1 MMPNT
6 ITIRTSGAPMNVR
19 VSGREEIK
27 MDDSIK
33 DMEKEKYAEETVLN
47 EDDIEEVLFI
57 KK

>member
-1 MMPNT
+1 
-6 ITIRTSGAPMNVR
+6 
-19 VSGREEIK
+19 

-33 DMEKEKYAEETVLN
+33 DIEKEKYAEETVLT